1 MIKSLKNIPFILLF
15 FSVFAV
21 SVSCGFNAEEITEE
35 KSISAIIQ
43 MATEAKASKRYKEA
57 GDFYM
62 KVDELYPYS
71 DEARQSLVEAMKSY
85 HAGAELIEA
94 RVAAKKYLILY
105 QNGRNA
111 AFSKYMIGLSYFD
124 AIVDVQ
130 RDQGS
135 ASFAVKEFRELIE
148 EYPDSVE
155 AEKASAKLKV
165 AFGQLAGQEMSVGRY
180 YLQKEHFLAAT
191 RRFQTVIDEYSET
204 IFAVEAFYRLAEAY
218 FALGMQTEFEMTKSI
233 LRERFPDSRWTLMV
247 RKFPKLSES

>member
-1 MIKSLKNIPFILLF
+1 
-15 FSVFAV
+15 
-21 SVSCGFNAEEITEE
+21 
-35 KSISAIIQ
+35 
-43 MATEAKASKRYKEA
+43 
-57 GDFYM
+57 
-62 KVDELYPYS
+62 
-71 DEARQSLVEAMKSY
+71 
-85 HAGAELIEA
+85 
-94 RVAAKKYLILY
+94 
-105 QNGRNA
+105 
-111 AFSKYMIGLSYFD
+111 MIGLSYFD

-155 AEKASAKLKV
+155 AEKARAKLKV

-180 YLQKEHFLAAT
+180 YLQKEHYLAAT

-247 RKFPKLSES
+247 RKFPKSSES